1 MNSSEE
7 GVLDYKWELVGIN
20 IETEERIAFPCS
32 PNSVGSIINQIVNE
46 DAEGLWETPDLV
58 RNSLQGLIRA
68 EVITIAL
75 VSKLAKVEEEKIR
88 LFLNDSTYELRL
100 PSDSVFMLMEMTKNL
115 SSEQ

>member
-7 GVLDYKWELVGIN
+7 GVLDYKWELVGTN

-46 DAEGLWETPDLV
+46 NSEGLWETPDWV
-58 RNSLQGLIRA
+58 RDPLQGLIRD

-88 LFLNDSTYELRL
+88 LFLNDWRYDLKL
-100 PSDSVFMLMEMTKNL
+100 PSDSVIMLIEMTKNL